1 LEKPTIVQIERDSG
15 EWLKNGAIISDA
27 QNASS
32 AETSAYAAGHN
43 LPRVQKHCV
52 RGSPTRQITARK
64 KLQHQ
69 IGIIDLNRT

>member
-1 LEKPTIVQIERDSG
+1 LEKPTIMQIGRDSG

-43 LPRVQKHCV
+43 LPRVQKTL
-52 RGSPTRQITARK
+52 RTRIANA
-64 KLQHQ
+64 
-69 IGIIDLNRT
+69 LNHGPEKIAANRSE